1 MSFGQTLLERIGIR
15 ETQFTRAA
23 RLANQIY
30 NNLNLDGLSQDSK
43 IIKLALFVDA
53 MKHTGEEIELETVF
67 KLVGGKMGIQ
77 LIKEKAKALKD
88 NGIDGNVF
96 KEIEMGMHD

>member
-1 MSFGQTLLERIGIR
+1 MTFNILERIGWR

-23 RLANQIY
+23 RLANRIY

-43 IIKLALFVDA
+43 IIKLALFVDS

-67 KLVGGKMGIQ
+67 RLVGGKMGIQ
-77 LIKEKAKALKD
+77 LVKEKAKALKD
-88 NGIDGNVF
+88 SKIENNVF
-96 KEIEMGMHD
+96 KEIEMGLHD